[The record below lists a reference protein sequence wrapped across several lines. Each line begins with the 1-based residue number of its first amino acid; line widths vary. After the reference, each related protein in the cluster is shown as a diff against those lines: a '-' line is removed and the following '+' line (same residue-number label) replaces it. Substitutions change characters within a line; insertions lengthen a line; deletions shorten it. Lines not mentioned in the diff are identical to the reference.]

1 LRFPTFHH
9 QKIFQQYLR
18 VYEPVINN
26 LCTRFKQEENTHTP
40 LSYNNLTTTK
50 SPKGKKGSKVGDNSA
65 VDNSG
70 QSTHTYRVL
79 NNIDPTI
86 ENYERKVLFLRP
98 QLNLPFMKQSNV
110 IKIDIDQVVRY
121 IFASN
126 HPLGGLDGMATGML
140 IGKEYDG
147 KVRFFSNDL
156 LTNLEPL
163 KEMFIPVNKLGSQS
177 RQHAKM
183 MDDLYNSEN
192 HLVTYPA
199 GMCSRKINGKIVDPE
214 WKKNFIAK
222 AVQYQRDVVPIYFEG
237 RNSNFFYNLAR
248 IRKFLGI
255 KFNIEMMYLA
265 DEMFK
270 QRGSKFTL
278 TIGKPIPWQT
288 FDKSK
293 TQSEWAAWVKELVYK
308 LKNGK

>member
-1 LRFPTFHH
+1 
-9 QKIFQQYLR
+9 
-18 VYEPVINN
+18 
-26 LCTRFKQEENTHTP
+26 
-40 LSYNNLTTTK
+40 
-50 SPKGKKGSKVGDNSA
+50 
-65 VDNSG
+65 
-70 QSTHTYRVL
+70 
-79 NNIDPTI
+79 
-86 ENYERKVLFLRP
+86 
-98 QLNLPFMKQSNV
+98 MKPHSI
-110 IKIDIDQVVRY
+110 IKIDIDQVVKQRAKNKKVPKFLVNYLKKIVHQEEINQFFVDHPTAKNLEFIEAGLKYMGIKTEIYGRENLPPKDGRY

-126 HPLGGLDGMATGML
+126 HPLGGMDGMATGYL
-140 IGKEYDG
+140 IGREYDG

-177 RQHAKM
+177 RLHAQM
-183 MDDLYNSEN
+183 MDDLYNSDN

-199 GMCSRKINGKIVDPE
+199 GMCSRKINGQIVDPE

-222 AVQYQRDVVPIYFEG
+222 AVQYKRDVVPIYFEG

-255 KFNIEMMYLA
+255 KFNIEMMYLS

-270 QRGSKFTL
+270 QRGSTFTIK
-278 TIGKPIPWQT
+278 IGKAIPWQT

-293 TQSEWAAWVKELVYK
+293 TQAEWAARVKEIVYAMK
-308 LKNGK
+308 

>member
-1 LRFPTFHH
+1 
-9 QKIFQQYLR
+9 
-18 VYEPVINN
+18 
-26 LCTRFKQEENTHTP
+26 
-40 LSYNNLTTTK
+40 
-50 SPKGKKGSKVGDNSA
+50 
-65 VDNSG
+65 
-70 QSTHTYRVL
+70 
-79 NNIDPTI
+79 
-86 ENYERKVLFLRP
+86 
-98 QLNLPFMKQSNV
+98 MKEQGI
-110 IKIDIDQVVRY
+110 IKIDIDKVVKERSKNRKVPRFIVNYLKRIVHQDEINQFFENHPEARNLDFIEAGLKFMQIETVIKGRENLPPKEGRY

-126 HPLGGLDGMATGML
+126 HPLGGLDGMATGLMV
-140 IGKEYDG
+140 GRAYDS

-183 MDDLYNSEN
+183 MDELYNSEN

-199 GMCSRKINGKIVDPE
+199 GMCSRMINGKIIDPE
-214 WKKNFIAK
+214 WKKNFIVK

-237 RNSNFFYNLAR
+237 RNSSFFYNMAR

-270 QRGSKFTL
+270 QRGSKFTI
-278 TIGKPIPWQT
+278 TIGKAIPWQT

-293 TQSEWAAWVKELVYK
+293 SQTEWAEWVKDIVYK
-308 LKNGK
+308 MK